1 MFGAK
6 KEEKANTKRFNIKH
20 KEGSGIPL
28 AFGSFY
34 VIVDSS
40 TGVNY
45 LLVNGTA
52 GSGGAESFAICPL
65 LTADGKPLVSDFQQS

>member
-1 MFGAK
+1 MFGSK
-6 KEEKANTKRFNIKH
+6 KEEKVNKKRFNIKH

-34 VIVDSS
+34 VVVDSS

-45 LLVNGTA
+45 LMINGTA

-65 LTADGKPLVSDFQQS
+65 LTVDGKPLVSML